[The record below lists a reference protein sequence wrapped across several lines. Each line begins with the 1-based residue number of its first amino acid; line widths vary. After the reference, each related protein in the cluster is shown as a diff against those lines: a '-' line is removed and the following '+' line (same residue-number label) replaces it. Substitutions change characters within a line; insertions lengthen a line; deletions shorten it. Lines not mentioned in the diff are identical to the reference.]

1 MRSLSGFFHAV
12 RDFFAPRRREMDVQR
27 DIPDQRFADVAAL
40 EEAVESLRGL
50 ADVLKH
56 PDKYARYG
64 ARTPR
69 GVLLYGPPG
78 TGKTLLARALAGEAG
93 VPFYAVSGSDFV
105 QMYVGVGASRVRAL
119 FKKARKAGRG
129 VIFIDEIDALGSRR
143 EGSGNEER
151 EQTINALLTEM
162 SGFRGGEGIL
172 VLAATNRPEKLDA
185 ALTRPGRFDR
195 QIEVGMPDRAGRR
208 QILQVHAR
216 GKPLSAQVDIDRLAA
231 DTVSFSGA
239 KLESMLNE
247 AALRAARRNT
257 GEITAGD
264 VDAALRAVLVGEDR
278 LNRPGAPQERRIT
291 AFHEAGHALATLLF
305 DPQSRLARVSIIPST
320 RGAAG
325 YSMAVPPDRML
336 LTRAQAEAAV
346 CVALAG
352 RAAEELVFGRAGVTT
367 GIDIRIGARDGT
379 DRPHVPG
386 MGHGRG
392 SRAVCAAGAGALDRR
407 RQPCRIP
414 GATKAGGALCPHA
427 RAAGRP
433 SRRAGRAGRSAAG
446 KGMAGRPRGG
456 SHRARKMSDESHPK
470 RINPQISRQDKRMP
484 KGKKATRERGHVRA
498 GAAEAGTRGVSANRD
513 TVTVQIEGELD
524 HCSAERVRASLDRA
538 D

>member
-78 TGKTLLARALAGEAG
+78 TGKTLMARALAGEAG

-185 ALTRPGRFDR
+185 A
-195 QIEVGMPDRAGRR
+195 RAEMAEAVRS
-208 QILQVHAR
+208 
-216 GKPLSAQVDIDRLAA
+216 K
-231 DTVSFSGA
+231 
-239 KLESMLNE
+239 E
-247 AALRAARRNT
+247 AALQR
-257 GEITAGD
+257 
-264 VDAALRAVLVGEDR
+264 
-278 LNRPGAPQERRIT
+278 
-291 AFHEAGHALATLLF
+291 
-305 DPQSRLARVSIIPST
+305 
-320 RGAAG
+320 
-325 YSMAVPPDRML
+325 
-336 LTRAQAEAAV
+336 
-346 CVALAG
+346 
-352 RAAEELVFGRAGVTT
+352 ELPNA
-367 GIDIRIGARDGT
+367 
-379 DRPHVPG
+379 
-386 MGHGRG
+386 
-392 SRAVCAAGAGALDRR
+392 
-407 RQPCRIP
+407 
-414 GATKAGGALCPHA
+414 
-427 RAAGRP
+427 
-433 SRRAGRAGRSAAG
+433 
-446 KGMAGRPRGG
+446 
-456 SHRARKMSDESHPK
+456 
-470 RINPQISRQDKRMP
+470 
-484 KGKKATRERGHVRA
+484 
-498 GAAEAGTRGVSANRD
+498 
-513 TVTVQIEGELD
+513 
-524 HCSAERVRASLDRA
+524 
-538 D
+538 

>member
-56 PDKYARYG
+56 PDKYSRYG

-367 GIDIRIGARDGT
+367 GAANDLARATELTG
-379 DRPHVPG
+379 RMCLEWG
-386 MGHGRG
+386 MDEEAGLCVRQ
-392 SRAVCAAGAGALDRR
+392 ALAPWTAAGSHAESLVRQRLEALYVRTRARLDAHRDALD
-407 RQPCRIP
+407 
-414 GATKAGGALCPHA
+414 AL
-427 RAAGRP
+427 
-433 SRRAGRAGRSAAG
+433 
-446 KGMAGRPRGG
+446 
-456 SHRARKMSDESHPK
+456 
-470 RINPQISRQDKRMP
+470 
-484 KGKKATRERGHVRA
+484 
-498 GAAEAGTRGVSANRD
+498 AEALLEKEWLDGREAEAIAREKCRTNPIQSA
-513 TVTVQIEGELD
+513 
-524 HCSAERVRASLDRA
+524 
-538 D
+538 